1 MKTHK
6 IIAFIQMEQALETF
20 TAAFYFHS
28 NHKDIEVQVSLNEAI
43 DLVCENVFSEESI
56 LALICMPKI

>member
-1 MKTHK
+1 
-6 IIAFIQMEQALETF
+6 MEQALETF

-43 DLVCENVFSEESI
+43 DLVCENVFLRRIDFSTYMHAKNST
-56 LALICMPKI
+56 CYGM